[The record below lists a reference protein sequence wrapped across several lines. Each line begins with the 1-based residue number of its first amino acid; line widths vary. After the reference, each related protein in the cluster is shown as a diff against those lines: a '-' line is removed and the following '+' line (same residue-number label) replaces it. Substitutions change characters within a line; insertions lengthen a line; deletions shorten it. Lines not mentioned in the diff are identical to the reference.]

1 MADQTITG
9 MRPVEGFD
17 PTAGSRDF
25 TIELVRDFVDDPI
38 EVSELFDGTAQTFGD
53 ASQQTAISDTFCL
66 TSKKRSWSI
75 HDTPE
80 SIADARRWNYLVDRR
95 CGVPGRDSA

>member
-1 MADQTITG
+1 MKSSTIIIASLSSMLLG
-9 MRPVEGFD
+9 GC
-17 PTAGSRDF
+17 A
-25 TIELVRDFVDDPI
+25 
-38 EVSELFDGTAQTFGD
+38 TFGG

>member
-38 EVSELFDGTAQTFGD
+38 EVSELFDGTAQTFDITEAVEFTAMDDPQNIQRLRVGD
-53 ASQQTAISDTFCL
+53 VL
-66 TSKKRSWSI
+66 TMRVVI
-75 HDTPE
+75 NT
-80 SIADARRWNYLVDRR
+80 
-95 CGVPGRDSA
+95 